1 MRAVVLGGPVRA
13 ARDRSNRRTGLHRTD
28 ARTFKR
34 GRKERSG
41 RASCVSGAAGALT
54 RRCAPV
60 DDNDETIL
68 QRASMRGTRLQFH
81 YWKAEARLQKARIYH
96 AIVSRD
102 LELFTYCKSATGI
115 WHAIGCWYAQRR
127 A

>member
-1 MRAVVLGGPVRA
+1 MCL
-13 ARDRSNRRTGLHRTD
+13 RR
-28 ARTFKR
+28 
-34 GRKERSG
+34 
-41 RASCVSGAAGALT
+41 AGALA

-60 DDNDETIL
+60 DDNDAIIL
-68 QRASMRGTRLQFH
+68 QRASMRGTRLQLD

-96 AIVSRD
+96 AIVSHD
-102 LELFTYCKSATGI
+102 LELFTYCESATGI